1 MTTAVLEDSLAD
13 LDFDALIPCV
23 SKKFCNPDEHPAT
36 WWVHLSCGCHYPM
49 CQQSLRIANLRL
61 KIRALTCRHCQTN
74 EITIASVTR
83 I

>member
-13 LDFDALIPCV
+13 LDFDALVPCV
-23 SKKFCNPDEHPAT
+23 SKKFCNPEEHPAI
-36 WWVHLSCGCHYPM
+36 WWVRLSCGCHYPM
-49 CQQSLRIANLRL
+49 CQQSLRMANLRL